1 MNVTVFWHID
11 YNIPA
16 VWVQTTPTG
25 KGERSELIVIWSRA
39 QTESDRF
46 HSEYQNIPCELYV
59 CEYNVYIM
67 NHPEVLKSQT
77 VKKSKSRVQS
87 SGLCRVTF
95 NRSARSC

>member
-1 MNVTVFWHID
+1 
-11 YNIPA
+11 
-16 VWVQTTPTG
+16 
-25 KGERSELIVIWSRA
+25 
-39 QTESDRF
+39 
-46 HSEYQNIPCELYV
+46 
-59 CEYNVYIM
+59 M